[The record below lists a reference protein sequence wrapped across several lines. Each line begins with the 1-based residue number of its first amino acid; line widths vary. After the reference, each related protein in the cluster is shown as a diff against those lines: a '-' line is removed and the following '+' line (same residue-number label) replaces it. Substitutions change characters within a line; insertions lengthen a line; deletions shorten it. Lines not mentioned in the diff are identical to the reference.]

1 MCCMETV
8 PSAREAA
15 GCLCLRVREAR
26 DGTRPSGNGNRQKN
40 GFCILEGMVW
50 QGPVVFNAGSK
61 SLQTFSGCRGYNCH
75 SGV

>member
-1 MCCMETV
+1 M
-8 PSAREAA
+8 
-15 GCLCLRVREAR
+15 REAR

-61 SLQTFSGCRGYNCH
+61 SLQTFPGVGVIIVILGFERSKTCPAVRLGVIIIGLSG
-75 SGV
+75 